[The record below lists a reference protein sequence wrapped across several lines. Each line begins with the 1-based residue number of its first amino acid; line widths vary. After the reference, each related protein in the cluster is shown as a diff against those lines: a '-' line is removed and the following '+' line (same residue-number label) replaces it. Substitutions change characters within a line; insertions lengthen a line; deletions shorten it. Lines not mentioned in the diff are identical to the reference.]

1 MNVEIEKIINSLKG
15 VASVLST
22 MSEVPDGSMIW
33 NEWALHLLYKELDE
47 NIKKLEMIA
56 SSEDD
61 KKMRKLERS
70 SDEGCGFSFFRE

>member
-1 MNVEIEKIINSLKG
+1 MNIEIEKVANSLKG

-47 NIKKLEMIA
+47 NIRRLEEIA
-56 SSEDD
+56 NCTDD
-61 KKMRKLERS
+61 E
-70 SDEGCGFSFFRE
+70 EIEEE